1 MKKDIINCF
10 NLAGLILDRMELTE
24 NICLHV
30 RSPRNIFLCRK
41 CERNTK
47 TVYDRKTRAICHGI
61 FGNKKVLLLFKRRR
75 FKCKHCQF
83 VFTEPNPLGIS
94 RKRYDEHFADEA
106 VQHLGTSN
114 FKETGR
120 RYHVSPHTL
129 VAMLKERKQKEELPA
144 GELILNVDEH
154 SFSGRDLKITIG
166 EIRNKKVLTVLQD
179 DRQETLRRYF
189 KSMPNEAKS
198 RVKEACIDMK
208 QSYLTVLNEM
218 LPDAKVVLDRFHV
231 VKEMVRQV
239 EELRKIMQ
247 NNGRIGDKRINRFL
261 LAKNREDL
269 TEDERKRLK
278 SIFERNKKFPALQ
291 NAYFIKEKVRDMYHS
306 KNRKEAERKFDML
319 ILQLEGFE
327 VGKIREM
334 RDTLKRWKP
343 YILNFFESRTTNA
356 FIEGCHNKI
365 KLVKRMSYGFRNFE
379 NYVLKITLAF
389 APFLF
394 LNLPH

>member
-10 NLAGLILDRMELTE
+10 NLTGLILDRVESHE

-30 RSPRNIFLCRK
+30 RSPRNAFLCPK
-41 CERNTK
+41 CEGSVRTI
-47 TVYDRKTRAICHGI
+47 YDRKTRSILHGI
-61 FGNKKVLLLFKRRR
+61 YGSKKVLLLFKSRR
-75 FKCKHCQF
+75 FKCAHCQF
-83 VFTEPNPLGIS
+83 VFTEPSPFGIS

-106 VQHLGTSN
+106 VRHLSVSN
-114 FKETGR
+114 FKETGG
-120 RYHVSPHTL
+120 RYHVSSHTL
-129 VAMLKERKQKEELPA
+129 VTMLEERKRREELPA
-144 GELILNVDEH
+144 GELFLNVDEH
-154 SFSGRDLKITIG
+154 SFSGRDLKITVG
-166 EIRNKKVLTVLQD
+166 EIRNKKVLAVLKD

-189 KSMPNEAKS
+189 KSMPDEAKS

-208 QSYLTVLNEM
+208 QSYLTVLKEV
-218 LPDAKVVLDRFHV
+218 LPGTKVVLDRFHV

-306 KNRKEAERKFDML
+306 KNRKEAERKLDL
-319 ILQLEGFE
+319 LLLQLEGLE

-365 KLVKRMSYGFRNFE
+365 KLIKRMSYGFRNFN